1 MSDAPTFSGGE
12 APRTPAPLRASIIIP
27 TFNRRDIL
35 NVLMAYLVK
44 QTVPLR
50 EWELVIVDDGSTDDT
65 LPMLQGWQTRYPDLR
80 LLYHWQQNQGP
91 GKARNEGIR
100 LAGAEI
106 VCVLDSDAMPAPD
119 WLEEILKGYDN
130 PLLAG
135 VGGRIHTHQSRGIIN
150 EYNLYKK
157 FNEVPGGFG
166 GSEITFL
173 MTGSMS
179 HRRDVLL
186 AVGGFNQNYPHFGDD
201 NELGERVRLLGYH
214 YAYNPKSEAD
224 HHHRDTFE
232 SLLRRFY
239 WLGHGCFDNEMDMA
253 SRLTNRSTHR
263 FFLWIT
269 RGMFLKNV
277 LALMGALP
285 RRLKEKSLPVS
296 RRVVFWA
303 IDVVVEVAIWMGVAH
318 FYLGKFLFTPWEKSL
333 YPWVYYTQL
342 GAAEH
347 PCPVCESQHWTRT
360 FFTEPRDPAVQIIH
374 RQARCNGCGHL
385 FLQPLLEA
393 PKPAV
398 PLQSC
403 VPRQKRT
410 AFATAFLPGHTQ
422 TSVLGADDGFTGW
435 LTTQPVEV
443 TGPGHRQPVDVMFQW
458 GEISDTAVMTEASLL
473 AHLAR
478 LGEGLRPGGRL
489 VFECLN
495 GGGLFRRWAGPGG
508 CWRLPQCSEWLS
520 AANMETT
527 LSRAGFVLEKMDSV
541 TEPGALRVLWRN
553 LWQRLFSP
561 GANPPLLGQLRRLF
575 NQRPPQPPVAEDQ
588 EMPSP
593 TPAAGPISELLF
605 GLLARWLDTAM
616 QGDRLLVAARKKG

>member
-1 MSDAPTFSGGE
+1 MSDAPTFSAGE
-12 APRTPAPLRASIIIP
+12 VPRTPAPLRASVIIP

-35 NVLMAYLVK
+35 NELMGYLVK
-44 QTVPLR
+44 QTVPLSQ
-50 EWELVIVDDGSTDDT
+50 WELVIVDDGSTDDT
-65 LPMLQGWQTRYPDLR
+65 LAMLQGWQARYPDLR

-91 GKARNEGIR
+91 GKARNEGVR

-119 WLEEILKGYDN
+119 WLEEILKGYDD

-150 EYNLYKK
+150 EYNLHKK
-157 FNEVPGGFG
+157 FNEVPGGYG
-166 GSEITFL
+166 GGEITFL

-186 AVGGFNQNYPHFGDD
+186 AVGGFNENYPHFGDD

-214 YAYNPKSEAD
+214 YAYNPDSEAD

-277 LALMGALP
+277 LALLGALP
-285 RRLKEKSLPVS
+285 RRLRESSLPAS
-296 RRVVFWA
+296 RRVVFWG
-303 IDVVVEVAIWMGVAH
+303 IDVIVEVAVWMGVAH
-318 FYLGKFLFTPWEKSL
+318 FYLGKFLFTPWDKSL
-333 YPWVYYTQL
+333 YPRVYYRQL
-342 GAAEH
+342 GAVER
-347 PCPVCESQHWTRT
+347 PCPMCGSQRWRRT
-360 FFTEPRDPAVQIIH
+360 FFTEPPDPSVRVIH
-374 RQARCNGCGHL
+374 RQARCEDCDHL
-385 FLQPLLEA
+385 FLQPVLSAE
-393 PKPAV
+393 KPAAPLESGV
-398 PLQSC
+398 PLKN
-403 VPRQKRT
+403 RI
-410 AFATAFLPGHTQ
+410 AFASALLPGHALVR
-422 TSVLGADDGFTGW
+422 VLGAAGGFVDW
-435 LTTQPVEV
+435 LGTQPVEV
-443 TGPGHRQPVDVMFQW
+443 AAPENNGPVDLLFQW
-458 GEISDTAVMTEASLL
+458 GEISDTAVMGEDSLL
-473 AHLAR
+473 AHLIRA
-478 LGEGLRPGGRL
+478 GEGLRPGGRL

-508 CWRLPQCSEWLS
+508 CWRLPQCREWLS
-520 AANMETT
+520 AAGLEAA

-541 TEPGALRVLWRN
+541 TEPGALQVVWGNLWR
-553 LWQRLFSP
+553 RAFSP

-575 NQRPPQPPVAEDQ
+575 SQRPAQPPVAEDQ
-588 EMPSP
+588 EILSS
-593 TPAAGPISELLF
+593 TPAAGPVSELVF
-605 GLLARWLDTAM
+605 GLLARWLDVAM
-616 QGDRLLVAARKKG
+616 QGDRLLVVARRKE